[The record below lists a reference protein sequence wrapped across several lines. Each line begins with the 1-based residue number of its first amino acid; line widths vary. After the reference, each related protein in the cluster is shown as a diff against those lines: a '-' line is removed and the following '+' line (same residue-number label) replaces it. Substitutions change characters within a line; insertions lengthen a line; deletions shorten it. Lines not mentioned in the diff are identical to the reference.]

1 LEATTIF
8 LPRTPAQ
15 GISAVSS
22 SLESVGSLSAPWHR
36 PLVRASG
43 YLELGMLAEAEKSL
57 EEISA
62 EDQSQSEVLGVRL
75 NVYMAAKKWQLAAS
89 IARRL
94 LETERE
100 NVAVWV
106 NLAYSVRRSESVEEA
121 EAILLRARGVHPKD
135 ALIIYNLACYASA
148 AGRTEE
154 AKERLREALELDKG
168 LHALAREDPDLR
180 PLWNWIK
187 LLELDE

>member
-1 LEATTIF
+1 MF
-8 LPRTPAQ
+8 
-15 GISAVSS
+15 
-22 SLESVGSLSAPWHR
+22 
-36 PLVRASG
+36 
-43 YLELGMLAEAEKSL
+43 AEAEKSL
-57 EEISA
+57 EEISP

-75 NVYMAAKKWQLAAS
+75 NLYMAAKKWQLAAS

-94 LETERE
+94 LETEKE

-106 NLAYSVRRSESVEEA
+106 NLAYSVRRSESLEEA
-121 EAILLRARGVHPKD
+121 EAILLRGRAVHPKD

-154 AKERLREALELDKG
+154 AKERLHEALELDKG
-168 LHALAREDPDLR
+168 LRALAREDPDLR

-187 LLELDE
+187 LLESDE